1 MDFMPLQGVKLR
13 FAVAGRRA
21 CICGPDSPQ
30 PATAGPATAK
40 RGFTISITTFC
51 RVRTN
56 KNNEAKRCLSSGF
69 PEQPVEN
76 IRIYTQELQRNY
88 GTYAGQYAGRPQSTD
103 GERYFNNIEIRNV
116 QDVFKA
122 VNQCITK

>member
-40 RGFTISITTFC
+40 RGFTISITVF
-51 RVRTN
+51 
-56 KNNEAKRCLSSGF
+56 AGSGQTKTTKQSAVYLPAF

-88 GTYAGQYAGRPQSTD
+88 GTYAEQYAGRPQSTD
-103 GERYFNNIEIRNV
+103 RERYFNNIGIRNV

>member
-1 MDFMPLQGVKLR
+1 MKTPLSLMDFMPLQGVKLR

-40 RGFTISITTFC
+40 RGFTISITVFC
-51 RVRTN
+51 RVWTN

-69 PEQPVEN
+69 PRTDRGEYPNLHARITAELRDLCRT
-76 IRIYTQELQRNY
+76 IRWTTSICRW
-88 GTYAGQYAGRPQSTD
+88 RK
-103 GERYFNNIEIRNV
+103 
-116 QDVFKA
+116 VF
-122 VNQCITK
+122 